1 MKESAGNDTQ
11 KVEVMKLLAG
21 NDAQKV
27 DGRIDGK

>member
-11 KVEVMKLLAG
+11 KVKVMKLLAG